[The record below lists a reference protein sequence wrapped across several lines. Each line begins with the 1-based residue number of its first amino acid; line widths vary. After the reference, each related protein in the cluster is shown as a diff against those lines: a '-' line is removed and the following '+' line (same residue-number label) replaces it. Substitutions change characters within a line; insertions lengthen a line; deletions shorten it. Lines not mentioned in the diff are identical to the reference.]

1 MDCGVTGWKREEKF
15 RPNSERRG
23 VWPQRSGSQE
33 VVRLS
38 LSTFPALCSASS
50 APPRFVFLFS
60 RLGGAVASR
69 RHGRRER
76 QAPAWRVCGFSPTWG
91 SAFPGGGLCSHC
103 VLRSSAGRGGCKPP
117 PRAPGA
123 PSPSLACLRILA
135 ELGLGVPGRRPLLPL
150 RSPQFG
156 WAGRLQTA
164 ATVSGGASALL
175 RRHHRNLEAGEESAG
190 CG

>member
-117 PRAPGA
+117 PRFRAGLQPCYGVTTETLRRAKSRPVAVRPGGRATVTLVKPGA
-123 PSPSLACLRILA
+123 SGASLMVMSLAP
-135 ELGLGVPGRRPLLPL
+135 VP
-150 RSPQFG
+150 
-156 WAGRLQTA
+156 
-164 ATVSGGASALL
+164 
-175 RRHHRNLEAGEESAG
+175 
-190 CG
+190 